1 MYIRNNGKGESN
13 ITQNRFTAYLLT
25 AISRKKADYLRNRAQ
40 RERIELPADIDHTAF
55 DKRSLEME
63 LSELWPS
70 GCENEVLNTTL
81 MSLVERDRYIFIAHA
96 LYQRDFEELS
106 AELDL
111 GYQGVAAVYYRVRKK
126 IRKALEGNK

>member
-1 MYIRNNGKGESN
+1 
-13 ITQNRFTAYLLT
+13 
-25 AISRKKADYLRNRAQ
+25 
-40 RERIELPADIDHTAF
+40 
-55 DKRSLEME
+55 ME

-70 GCENEVLNTTL
+70 GYENEVLNATL
-81 MSLVERDRYIFIAHA
+81 MSLVERDRYIFTAHA

-106 AELDL
+106 AELEL